1 MNDKRRANLELMEG
15 RTFILG
21 REGHIYIDSPTASK
35 HHAEIRI
42 EDGKV
47 ILRDLKSTN
56 GTFLLK
62 NKTLIPFQE
71 GVVDPRQPIVIGRH
85 SYVIQELLAIA
96 SDFIVANENTTRTE
110 LSEDWEKDLS
120 LE

>member
-1 MNDKRRANLELMEG
+1 MNDKRRATLELMEG

-42 EDGKV
+42 EDGKI
-47 ILRDLKSTN
+47 ILRDLQSTN

-85 SYVIQELLAIA
+85 SYVIQDLLAIV
-96 SDFIVANENTTRTE
+96 SDFVAVDDHTTRME
-110 LSEDWEKDLS
+110 LPEDRGKNLP
-120 LE
+120 L